1 MIHDKRKK
9 AVQLIDIA
17 IPGSHNMKAVY
28 KEKMRKYEELGIQIK
43 KGWKADNVEIF
54 LAWKKYVGNM

>member
-1 MIHDKRKK
+1 
-9 AVQLIDIA
+9 
-17 IPGSHNMKAVY
+17 MKAVY